1 MAFEPKFD
9 WTPKTPVT
17 ETEIIRW
24 EKGIYDA
31 HVLLSLH
38 TAAIASLQIDVKAVK
53 DALFNNFTD
62 NVFTEN
68 LDTLTDV
75 QVISGWYDEVNKRLV
90 V

>member
-1 MAFEPKFD
+1 MAFEPKLD
-9 WTPKTPVT
+9 WAPKTPVT

-38 TAAIASLQIDVKAVK
+38 TVAIASLQIDVKAVK

-75 QVISGWYDEVNKRLV
+75 QVISGWYDEGNKRLV